1 MKLNIGAGGVPL
13 AGYIPVDRKIG
24 SEAYP
29 LAYPDNSAD
38 EIRASHVLEHFAWS
52 EVPKVL
58 ADWYR
63 VLKPGGVLKV
73 AVPNMRW
80 IAEHIDDP
88 LALAYTMGGQ
98 TDSDDFHKS
107 AFTAER
113 LTRTMKAAGFEEG
126 GQWTSEIQDCASL
139 PVSLN
144 LVGVKPET
152 AKDDERLKIAAVMSM
167 PRLCFSENM
176 FSCLQALTPMGIPL
190 TKVTGAFWGQCIERG
205 MQMHMEDGTE
215 WILTIDYDT
224 VFSLDTVISLCRLM
238 GEHPEADA
246 IAPVQIKR
254 EENFPLVTMEDAS
267 GNRITSVKSDVF
279 EKPLTRIASSH
290 FGLTLFR
297 VEALKRMKHP
307 WFWGQ
312 PNAQGEWGEHRVDD
326 DIYFWKKWKESG
338 NSLYLA
344 NHVHI
349 GHLQLMVTWPGE
361 GFRPVHQYSTDY
373 AKNGPPKIG
382 SSPLVPARLPF
393 AAPGLGG
400 AKW

>member
-13 AGYIPVDRKIG
+13 AGYTPVDRKFG

-29 LAYPDNSAD
+29 LAYPDESVD
-38 EIRASHVLEHFAWS
+38 EVRASHVLEHFSWH

-58 ADWYR
+58 ADWHR
-63 VLKPGGVLKV
+63 VLKPGGTIKV

-80 IAEHIDDP
+80 IADNINDRM
-88 LALAYTMGGQ
+88 ALAYTMGGQ
-98 TDSDDFHKS
+98 TDANDYHKS
-107 AFTAER
+107 AFTPES
-113 LTRTMKAAGFEEG
+113 LTAALEAAGFDG
-126 GQWTSEIQDCASL
+126 VTTWNSEIQDCASL

-144 LVGVKPET
+144 LMATKGEVLTKNPV
-152 AKDDERLKIAAVMSM
+152 KIAAVMSM

-176 FSCLQALTPMGIPL
+176 FSCLQALTPLGIPL

-205 MQMHMEDGTE
+205 MQMHMDDSTE
-215 WILTIDYDT
+215 WLLTIDYDT
-224 VFSLDTVISLCRLM
+224 VFDLDTLMQLCRLM

-254 EENFPLVTMEDAS
+254 EENFPLVTMEDEN
-267 GNRITSVKSDVF
+267 GKRISTVKSSVF
-279 EKPLTRIASSH
+279 DRPLTRIASSH

-312 PNAQGEWGEHRVDD
+312 PNADGEWGEHRVDD

-344 NHVHI
+344 NRVHI

-361 GFRPVHQYSTDY
+361 GFKPVHQYTTDY
-373 AKNGPPKIG
+373 AKNGRPVG
-382 SSPLVPARLPF
+382 SSPLAPVRSPS
-393 AAPGLGG
+393 AAPGFGG
-400 AKW
+400 AN